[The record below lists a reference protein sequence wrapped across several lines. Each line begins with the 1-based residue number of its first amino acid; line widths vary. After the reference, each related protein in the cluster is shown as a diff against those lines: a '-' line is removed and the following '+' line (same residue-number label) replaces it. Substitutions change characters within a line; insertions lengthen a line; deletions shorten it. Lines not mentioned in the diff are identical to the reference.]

1 MITESYTLMP
11 DKTLQVEKIVD
22 VRFSEVDSMGIV
34 WHGNYALYFEDA
46 RELFGQTYH
55 LEYLHMYEM
64 GFYAPL
70 VELKFNYKKV
80 VRYQDRIKVRCTFRN
95 TDAAKIIF
103 DYEIR
108 NAETD
113 EVMVTGHTVQVFLD
127 HEYNLTWQVPD
138 FFKKWKE
145 MNGIRS

>member
-1 MITESYTLMP
+1 MSQKI
-11 DKTLQVEKIVD
+11 LQVEKEVD

-46 RELFGQTYH
+46 RELFGSTYQ

-70 VELKFNYKKV
+70 VELKFNYKKAL
-80 VRYQDRIKVRCTFRN
+80 RYPCRIKVKCTYRN
-95 TDAAKIIF
+95 TDSAKIVF

-108 NAETD
+108 DAQTD
-113 EVMVTGHTVQVFLD
+113 ELVVTGHTVQVFLD
-127 HEYNLTWQVPD
+127 RNYNLIWQVPD
-138 FFKKWKE
+138 FYNEWKSI
-145 MNGIRS
+145 NGIL

>member
-1 MITESYTLMP
+1 MTQ
-11 DKTLQVEKIVD
+11 KKLQVEKEVE

-46 RELFGQTYH
+46 RELIGKTYH

-70 VELKFNYKKV
+70 VELSIQYKRPATLDDKLRV
-80 VRYQDRIKVRCTFRN
+80 ICTYRE

-108 NAETD
+108 HADTD
-113 EVMVTGHTVQVFLD
+113 EILVTGHSVQVFLD
-127 HEYNLTWQVPD
+127 MQHQLVWQTPA
-138 FFKKWKE
+138 FYTEWKKI
-145 MNGIRS
+145 NGLC

>member
-1 MITESYTLMP
+1 MKI
-11 DKTLQVEKIVD
+11 LQVEKEVD

-46 RELFGQTYH
+46 RELFGRTYQ
-55 LEYLHMYEM
+55 LEYLYMYEL

-70 VELKFNYKKV
+70 VELKFNYKKAV
-80 VRYQDRIKVRCTFRN
+80 KYTDRIKVKCTYRN
-95 TDAAKIIF
+95 TDSAKIIF

-113 EVMVTGHTVQVFLD
+113 EVMVTGYTTQVFLD
-127 HEYNLTWQVPD
+127 RDYNLIWQTPA
-138 FFKKWKE
+138 FYTEWKR
-145 MNGIRS
+145 MNGVL